1 MSIRA
6 NPTAIG
12 LFMIGALILT
22 VTGVTVLAS
31 TAWFTKQSEFV
42 SYFGE
47 SVNGLDIGAPVKF
60 QGVRI
65 GNVTD
70 LLIRIDQTDKTFE
83 VPVQYKVDLN
93 RLTSQTGEFVDLRRA
108 SVLQQQIDDGL
119 RAQLQMESIVT
130 GLLYIELTYREDT
143 MPYRPAEGP
152 SLFPEIPTSPSLLSA
167 FGTQAGSLV
176 GEVLT
181 VLFRINEMLEAVDME
196 ELNASLVASAQ
207 SIERLAEAPQIRA
220 AFEEIPAMTAQFNA
234 TMAEVQFL
242 AERLG
247 AAIDPLEGQIDSTSA
262 ELVLTLQAMRAAV
275 DNAQGLFSTD
285 SGVGYQMQDAFSSL
299 RDAADALREL
309 SLSLERNPDMLLR
322 GKKPQQQRP

>member
-1 MSIRA
+1 
-6 NPTAIG
+6 
-12 LFMIGALILT
+12 
-22 VTGVTVLAS
+22 
-31 TAWFTKQSEFV
+31 
-42 SYFGE
+42 
-47 SVNGLDIGAPVKF
+47 
-60 QGVRI
+60 
-65 GNVTD
+65 
-70 LLIRIDQTDKTFE
+70 
-83 VPVQYKVDLN
+83 
-93 RLTSQTGEFVDLRRA
+93 
-108 SVLQQQIDDGL
+108 
-119 RAQLQMESIVT
+119 
-130 GLLYIELTYREDT
+130 